1 MIIYMLLN
9 EVTEK
14 VYIGKSINSLP
25 HRLAG
30 HLDAVQSGSTSR
42 LHAELKRWP
51 EECWTAV
58 ILQHCYSE
66 EELALAEGNWI
77 AATEAT
83 DPAVG
88 YNSHYVASSADI
100 AMNALTSIKRGRKD
114 SEFFAA
120 CGRKGAAKVKRRAD
134 MTPEEIE
141 RFREWG
147 RKGAAKSRALVQSAL
162 LRPRPVGTALD
173 RVHPELMTVA
183 RARGFHRGAAR
194 FPVCTEP
201 LRHRDRDTP
210 ADDRLLR
217 VALLGGHDLSIS

>member
-30 HLDAVQSGSTSR
+30 HIDAMQSGSTSR

-58 ILQHCYSE
+58 VLQHCYSE

-88 YNSHYVASSADI
+88 YNSHYVPSSADI
-100 AMNALTSIKRGRKD
+100 AMNALASIKRGRKD

-147 RKGAAKSRALVQSAL
+147 RKGAAKSKALAQSAL
-162 LRPRPVGTALD
+162 LRCPG
-173 RVHPELMTVA
+173 LMTFM
-183 RARGFHRGAAR
+183 RNSFS
-194 FPVCTEP
+194 
-201 LRHRDRDTP
+201 P
-210 ADDRLLR
+210 APKSSL
-217 VALLGGHDLSIS
+217 